1 MLLNIFRSEGKVREE
16 HFYFL
21 LFGFHYCPEDPCRW
35 AQGLK
40 QWCKNTT
47 SHLLNLFFLR
57 ASYFLS
63 VVANRNCLKC
73 LESTYLSIWESKGIH
88 LIGVVKGVV
97 AFFISGNWDQTKRP
111 KIIKITSILS
121 TLKAAYVFR
130 YKKILRSTHSSFKFF
145 NWWCRKMTYSSQIY
159 CNYCAVQCDQKWARP
174 RIVIL
179 SLLFIYFSA
188 VYCLY
193 ILFSSTSLHV
203 LIRATFLSVFAANSR
218 GKMAN

>member
-1 MLLNIFRSEGKVREE
+1 MSGRVHICRYEKV
-16 HFYFL
+16 
-21 LFGFHYCPEDPCRW
+21 
-35 AQGLK
+35 K
-40 QWCKNTT
+40 
-47 SHLLNLFFLR
+47 
-57 ASYFLS
+57 
-63 VVANRNCLKC
+63 V
-73 LESTYLSIWESKGIH
+73 H
-88 LIGVVKGVV
+88 LIDAVKGVV
-97 AFFISGNWDQTKRP
+97 AFFISGNWDQTKRQKE
-111 KIIKITSILS
+111 KIKNNQRCLD
-121 TLKAAYVFR
+121 LKSSLYSKVQ
-130 YKKILRSTHSSFKFF
+130 KILQSTHSSFKFF

-193 ILFSSTSLHV
+193 RLFSSTSLHV